1 MESDHTSKSR
11 AADASTGAGAVKD
24 GRPVVLQP
32 VVLQVLPRLET
43 GGVERGTVQIA
54 KAITEAGGTALIAS
68 EGGALEPHLK
78 RAGATHFALPMASKN
93 PWTMMRNTDRLIA
106 LIVRYGVEIVH
117 ARSRAPA
124 WSAMAACKR
133 SPAHFVTTFHGT
145 YNFKSELKR
154 RYNAVMTQ
162 GKLVIANSE
171 FIARHI
177 QKNYRIKPERI
188 RVIQRGVDLLRF
200 DPASVSPERLAKLS
214 AQWRLDDGVPVVLL
228 PARLTRWKGQQ
239 LLLDALTQL
248 ADLELRCILVG
259 DDQGRTAFRRE
270 LEAQITDRGL
280 GGRAFLL
287 DHCED
292 MAAAYRLADVVVNAS
307 IEPEAFGRVIGE
319 AQAMGRPVVAGDH
332 GGAPEQI
339 TPGETGFLFAPGD
352 PKALAEALRQALG
365 LDTAAREA
373 LGQRAIEH
381 VRAHFSLEQMCRK
394 TLAVYSELL
403 EP

>member
-1 MESDHTSKSR
+1 MESDRTR
-11 AADASTGAGAVKD
+11 AEGPADASTGGAKGKG
-24 GRPVVLQP
+24 GRP

-54 KAITEAGGTALIAS
+54 QAIVEAGGTALVAS
-68 EGGALEPHLK
+68 EGGALEPYLK

-93 PWTMMRNTDRLIA
+93 PWTMLRNTDRLMA
-106 LIVRYGVEIVH
+106 LIARYEIQVVH

-133 SPAHFVTTFHGT
+133 GGAHFVTTFHGT

-154 RYNAVMTQ
+154 RYNGIMTQ
-162 GKLVIANSE
+162 GERVIANSQ

-177 QKNYRIKPERI
+177 KENYKINPARL
-188 RVIQRGVDLLRF
+188 RVVQRGVDLLRF
-200 DPASVSPERLAKLS
+200 DPDSVAPERLAKL
-214 AQWRLDDGVPVVLL
+214 AAEWRLDDGVPVVLL

-239 LLLDALTQL
+239 LLLEALSRL
-248 ADLELRCILVG
+248 DDLDLRCVMVG
-259 DDQGRTAFRRE
+259 ADQGRSAYRQE
-270 LEAQITDRGL
+270 LEREITTRGMA
-280 GGRAFLL
+280 GRAFLL

-319 AQAMGRPVVAGDH
+319 GQAMGRPVVAADH
-332 GGAPEQI
+332 GGAPEQV

-352 PKALAEALRQALG
+352 PDALADALRQALS
-365 LDTAAREA
+365 LSEADREA
-373 LGQRAIEH
+373 LGERAIAH

-394 TLAVYSELL
+394 TLAVYDELL
-403 EP
+403 IGQAGPP

>member
-1 MESDHTSKSR
+1 MESDHTR
-11 AADASTGAGAVKD
+11 ELRLADASTGAGAGK
-24 GRPVVLQP
+24 GAGP
-32 VVLQVLPRLET
+32 VVLQVVPRLET

-54 KAITEAGGTALIAS
+54 KAIVEAGGTALVAS
-68 EGGALEPHLK
+68 EGGALEPYLK
-78 RAGATHFALPMASKN
+78 RAGATHLALPLASKN
-93 PWTMMRNTDRLIA
+93 PWTMLRNTDRLIA
-106 LIVRYGVEIVH
+106 VIARFGVQIVH

-124 WSAMAACKR
+124 WSAMAACRR
-133 SPAHFVTTFHGT
+133 SGVHFVTTFHGT

-154 RYNAVMTQ
+154 RYNGIMTQ
-162 GKLVIANSE
+162 GELVIANSQ

-177 QKNYRIKPERI
+177 QEIYRVKPARI

-200 DPASVSPERLAKLS
+200 DPDSVAPERLAKLA
-214 AQWRLDDGVPVVLL
+214 AQWRLEDGVPVILL
-228 PARLTRWKGQQ
+228 PARLTRWKGQE
-239 LLLDALTQL
+239 LLLDALTRL
-248 ADLELRCILVG
+248 ADLDLRCVMVG
-259 DDQGRTAFRRE
+259 DDQGRAAFRRE
-270 LEAQITDRGL
+270 LESEITARGL

-319 AQAMGRPVVAGDH
+319 GQAMGRPVVAANH

-352 PKALAEALRQALG
+352 PDALAEVLRQALG
-365 LDTAAREA
+365 LDEAAREA
-373 LGQRAIEH
+373 LGARAIDQ

-394 TLAVYSELL
+394 TLDVYDELL
-403 EP
+403 LGKAGAP